1 MERDGEGKVVQLRKL
16 RKGNEKTSAQLRFA
30 RITSQGKVG
39 ALFQKL
45 FNGFCALVNYFPASG
60 DNNYRNIGLAEQ
72 HQKVLIH
79 K

>member
-45 FNGFCALVNYFPASG
+45 FNGFCALVNYFPAS
-60 DNNYRNIGLAEQ
+60 RVETIIIVILVWQSNI
-72 HQKVLIH
+72 KRC
-79 K
+79 